1 VTEDIAEL
9 ELYSNLRRGMEQQQ
23 QALTLSDS
31 AIMPTIEIT
40 GAAVPRSG
48 SHEHAVWVKQ
58 MHDGGQAEGQGHDE
72 RVLPPGALA
81 NRGRSGTMDFY
92 HLMNQGAKLIV
103 PTPEDEENNEARSPE
118 NEEEDDKGAESESES
133 ESDENEKR
141 WARRRWDDG
150 SEARLE
156 LVRDVIRLKSE
167 DKVVDRVDI
176 FGAQVA
182 LPIEAVAL
190 ILALSCAS
198 PKDVGFLHLVSPAWA
213 NLLGQAA
220 GDAVWALWY
229 KQHFGG
235 GPFITC
241 NRTPLFSAL
250 ARVSCRVVS

>member
-1 VTEDIAEL
+1 MKT
-9 ELYSNLRRGMEQQQ
+9 
-23 QALTLSDS
+23 
-31 AIMPTIEIT
+31 
-40 GAAVPRSG
+40 
-48 SHEHAVWVKQ
+48 
-58 MHDGGQAEGQGHDE
+58 
-72 RVLPPGALA
+72 
-81 NRGRSGTMDFY
+81 SGTSASAGSATD
-92 HLMNQGAKLIV
+92 A
-103 PTPEDEENNEARSPE
+103 ARRYA
-118 NEEEDDKGAESESES
+118 DES

-182 LPIEAVAL
+182 LPIEAMAL

-241 NRTPLFSAL
+241 NRTAPFSVL
-250 ARVSCRVVS
+250 ARVVSCRVMSRRAAP